1 MRPRKAGRYP
11 YERNIPAMKHTALT
25 KPLLWVM
32 ASLLLALSL
41 ASCGVT
47 LKSGENGLYDE
58 KNHISYCHASPVYEA
73 ISLVKEY
80 GKLNVTGQE
89 SYVLHTIPGTSPSK
103 MLATEDFNI
112 VYASDID
119 MPTLL
124 EMAPTILRICNDS
137 MEIKR
142 FEDAVA
148 IASLAN
154 TYETGESIDY
164 PGLTP
169 IRSYKARFESVLYPG
184 FYYTLTYVE
193 YDTDLEL
200 DDVNY
205 GKYFL
210 YNAYDKRFVPIDDTI
225 HAALGLS

>member
-1 MRPRKAGRYP
+1 
-11 YERNIPAMKHTALT
+11 MKISIIR
-25 KPLLWVM
+25 
-32 ASLLLALSL
+32 SLLLALAALLLVLPL

-89 SYVLHTIPGTSPSK
+89 SYVLHTIPGADPTE

-124 EMAPTILRICNDS
+124 EMAPTILRICNNS
-137 MEIKR
+137 IEVKR

-148 IASLAN
+148 IAALAN
-154 TYETGESIDY
+154 TYETGKSIDY

-193 YDTDLEL
+193 YDTDLKL